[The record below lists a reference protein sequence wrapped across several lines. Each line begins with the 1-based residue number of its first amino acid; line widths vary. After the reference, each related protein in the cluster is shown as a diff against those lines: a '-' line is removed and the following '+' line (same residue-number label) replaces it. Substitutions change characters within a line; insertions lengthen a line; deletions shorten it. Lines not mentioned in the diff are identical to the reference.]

1 MTSVF
6 SRLFPPPNF
15 LTTPGAGLDIS
26 DESIKALFFQKKGDS
41 LALGGF
47 FEEKIPE
54 GVLVGGEIKNKET
67 LITLLSDFR
76 KKNNLTFVHTALPEE
91 RSYVVRLRLENVAR
105 SDIKNS
111 IELQLVEH
119 IPLPPDQVVFDY
131 TMISE
136 EGEGKGP
143 YDVSVAIVPET
154 LAYSYTEV
162 LEGAGFNVLS
172 LETETEALA
181 RALVP
186 KTLQAPVTIFDF
198 GETRTGVSLVW
209 RGSVIATA
217 TVPIGGRHL
226 TEAIA
231 KEYNLPREEAEIKK
245 RNLGLARG
253 QDSVFPALVGSL
265 AVLADELNKHLSYWN
280 DGFVVQSKGIPVQV
294 FLAGGS
300 SLLPGLAPFL
310 SSHLGISVT
319 VANPWITSLSFDES
333 VPDLNL
339 GDALRFAPAIG
350 LGLRSFV

>member
-6 SRLFPPPNF
+6 SRLFPPPHF

-26 DESIKALFFQKKGDS
+26 DESVKALFFQKKGED
-41 LALGGF
+41 LILGGF

-54 GVLVGGEIKNKET
+54 GVLVGGEIKNKEALT
-67 LITLLSDFR
+67 TLLSDFR
-76 KKNNLTFVHTALPEE
+76 KKNNLTYIHTALPEE
-91 RSYVVRLRLENVAR
+91 RSYVVRLRLENVTK

-131 TMISE
+131 TIISE
-136 EGEGKGP
+136 ERGGKGP
-143 YDVSVAIVPET
+143 YDVSVAIVPEV

-162 LEGAGFNVLS
+162 LESAGFNILS

-186 KTLQAPVTIFDF
+186 KALQAPVTLFDF
-198 GETRTGVSLVW
+198 GETRTGVSAVW
-209 RGSVIATA
+209 HGSVIATA

-226 TEAIA
+226 TEAIK
-231 KEYNLPREEAEIKK
+231 KEYNLSYQEAEVKK
-245 RNLGLARG
+245 RDLGLTRG

-280 DGFVVQSKGIPVQV
+280 NSFIAQSKDMPVQV

-300 SLLPGLAPFL
+300 SVLPGLAPFL
-310 SSHLGISVT
+310 SSHLGISVS
-319 VANPWITSLSFDES
+319 VANPWITSLSFRES
-333 VPDLNL
+333 VPDLSL